1 MPWNWRIIVVTR
13 LEESLWPR
21 SVTHAMGGIVMMGDS
36 RPPGAATTL
45 TTTSA
50 ELSMLLTAVRRG
62 RVLTVTGRFRAP
74 RSLLVRD
81 IARRLSSNFCDG
93 TAVVIVTRD
102 GSPGELV
109 AALGRVPGTPFPPG
123 GTANAASW
131 LAERDMLLVLDDSDR
146 LSPAALSWLRALL
159 TLAPGLRILASGAH
173 PLAVGQG
180 RVHRL

>member
-1 MPWNWRIIVVTR
+1 M
-13 LEESLWPR
+13 
-21 SVTHAMGGIVMMGDS
+21 MMGDS
-36 RPPGAATTL
+36 RPPSAAGTL

-81 IARRLSSNFCDG
+81 IARRLASNFCDG
-93 TAVVIVTRD
+93 SAVVAVTGD
-102 GSPGELV
+102 GSVRELV
-109 AALGRVPGTPFPPG
+109 AALGRIPGMPFLPC
-123 GTANAASW
+123 GTAEAAASW

-146 LSPAALSWLRALL
+146 LGPGALSWLRTLL
-159 TLAPGLRILASGAH
+159 TLAPGLRILAAGRH
-173 PLAVGQG
+173 PLGVGQG